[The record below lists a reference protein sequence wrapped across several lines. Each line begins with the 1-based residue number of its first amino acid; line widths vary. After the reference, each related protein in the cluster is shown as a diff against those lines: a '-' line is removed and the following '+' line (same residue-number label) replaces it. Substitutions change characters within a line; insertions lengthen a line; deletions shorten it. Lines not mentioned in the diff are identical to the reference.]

1 MEAAGAGRISYDSRV
16 IPIRLPCL
24 GRISTGIILKAF
36 EQGAMGVL
44 LLGCP
49 EDTCQYH
56 SGIHLAQKV
65 VREAKKILSLLG
77 YPEDRLRLDCL
88 EAGAGKAFAAKINA
102 FMTELEAE
110 TTTKCKPL
118 QKD

>member
-1 MEAAGAGRISYDSRV
+1 M
-16 IPIRLPCL
+16 PIRLPCL

-49 EDTCQYH
+49 EDACQYH

-65 VREAKKILSLLG
+65 VREAKQILSLLG
-77 YPEDRLRLDCL
+77 YSENRLRLDCL
-88 EAGAGKAFAAKINA
+88 EAGAGKIFAAKIKA
-102 FMTELEAE
+102 FMTELEADN
-110 TTTKCKPL
+110 TTERKRL